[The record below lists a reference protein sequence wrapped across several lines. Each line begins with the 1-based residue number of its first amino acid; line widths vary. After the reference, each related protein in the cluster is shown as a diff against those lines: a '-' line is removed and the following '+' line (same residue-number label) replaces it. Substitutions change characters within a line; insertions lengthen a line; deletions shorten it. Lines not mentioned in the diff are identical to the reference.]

1 MDLDTPLQKALDVDG
16 YNSEDMRIGRG
27 CTPRLTENTKK
38 DAANKENQERNSS
51 PDLSSKFCPFSDINR
66 MVENMTKLKPEQMAD
81 TKYIVLLFTLIR
93 RDVSVIPAT
102 ILITPVMIAEVYADF
117 EISQESVASLS

>member
-1 MDLDTPLQKALDVDG
+1 MDLDTPLQKALEADG
-16 YNSEDMRIGRG
+16 YNSEDMRIGKG

-38 DAANKENQERNSS
+38 DAANKENQDRNSS
-51 PDLSSKFCPFSDINR
+51 PAPTSKSCPFSDIKR

-93 RDVSVIPAT
+93 SDVSAIPAT
-102 ILITPVMIAEVYADF
+102 ILMTPVMIAEV
-117 EISQESVASLS
+117 